1 MVCVELHRF
10 PIVII
15 WSRGGPVASAAS
27 LHNYQK
33 TRDNRTIRAD
43 FTPNAPKGHPPPGK
57 SSLTQAGEAR
67 STRFVTS
74 RLPQSGFNSITIRR
88 SLGLTQAT
96 SLALA
101 PGLAVWAVWAGWAV
115 RAVWDDSPMTTRR
128 VVIIGGGPGGYE
140 AALVGRRLGAQVV
153 LVDKAGLGG
162 AAVLTDVVPS
172 KSLIATA
179 EWMTIVARA
188 PDLGI
193 RLPDELRETR
203 SLVDMSAVNARLQE
217 MATAQ
222 SRDIER
228 RVLKAGVEVVAGT
241 GRLVGSTGQPVGSR
255 QVAVQPNDGGEE
267 RLIDADVV
275 LIATGATPRV
285 LPTAVP
291 DGERILSWTQLYGL
305 TEMPGRLIVV
315 GSGVT
320 GAEFA
325 GAYSALGVDVVLVSS
340 RDQVLPNQDP
350 DAAALIERVFTE
362 RGMTVLGNSRAVA
375 ARRTADGVVVELDG
389 GRTVEGTHALIAVGS
404 VPTTQGLG
412 LAEAG
417 VRLTG
422 SGHIEVDRVSRT
434 SVAGVYAAGD
444 CTGVLPLASVSAQQ
458 GRIAMSHALGDAVR
472 PLSLAAVA
480 TNVFTAP
487 EIAAVGR
494 SEAELKARGRSYS
507 VSRLPLAR
515 NPRAK
520 MLGIHDGFV
529 KIFTHTTSGTVL
541 GSVIVAPRAGEFIYP
556 LSLAVAHGLTVDH
569 LANASTVYPSLSGTI
584 AEVARM
590 LHHADS
596 DG

>member
-1 MVCVELHRF
+1 M
-10 PIVII
+10 
-15 WSRGGPVASAAS
+15 
-27 LHNYQK
+27 
-33 TRDNRTIRAD
+33 T
-43 FTPNAPKGHPPPGK
+43 
-57 SSLTQAGEAR
+57 AR
-67 STRFVTS
+67 
-74 RLPQSGFNSITIRR
+74 Q
-88 SLGLTQAT
+88 
-96 SLALA
+96 
-101 PGLAVWAVWAGWAV
+101 
-115 RAVWDDSPMTTRR
+115 

-188 PDLGI
+188 PDLGL
-193 RLPDELRETR
+193 RLPDEMRETHR
-203 SLVDMSAVNARLQE
+203 LVDMSAMNARLQGL
-217 MATAQ
+217 ATAQ
-222 SRDIER
+222 SHDIER
-228 RVLKAGVEVVAGT
+228 RVLKEGVEIVAGT
-241 GRLVGSTGQPVGSR
+241 GRLVGPR
-255 QVAVQPNDGGEE
+255 QVAVQPNDGGDE
-267 RLIDADVV
+267 RVVDADVV

-305 TEMPGRLIVV
+305 TEMPGRLVVV

-325 GAYSALGVDVVLVSS
+325 SAYSALGVDVVLVSS

-362 RGMTVLGNSRAVA
+362 RGMTVLGNSRAEG

-404 VPTTQGLG
+404 VPTTRGLG

-417 VRLTG
+417 VRLTA

-434 SVAGVYAAGD
+434 SVEGVYAAGD

-472 PLSLAAVA
+472 PLSLKAVA

-487 EIAAVGR
+487 EIAAVGQ
-494 SEAELKARGRSYS
+494 SEAQLYARGRSYS
-507 VSRLPLAR
+507 VSRLSLAR

-520 MLGIHDGFV
+520 MLGIHEGFV

-541 GSVIVAPRAGEFIYP
+541 GAVIVAPRAGEYIYP

-569 LANASTVYPSLSGTI
+569 LAEASTVYPSLSGTI

-590 LHHADS
+590 LHQSES
-596 DG
+596 DD